1 MRDRARALLAT
12 PPCAGSFAVRA
23 ALVPYGRSRETVSRA
38 RSESKPAVSLL
49 KTGDDQRYKS
59 GSTSERKPRCAQRR
73 APRAR
78 VGNERGPRARDPRSR
93 FETSR
98 ARALRALRALLCSA
112 DSESGEKRLIKFA
125 DEEEHGKLED
135 QVVFSDKLHYS
146 PTSMA
151 NEDLGHGGGATK
163 ATCCVIQ

>member
-1 MRDRARALLAT
+1 MLLYVK
-12 PPCAGSFAVRA
+12 C
-23 ALVPYGRSRETVSRA
+23 YRSGQ
-38 RSESKPAVSLL
+38 RSIYHSL
-49 KTGDDQRYKS
+49 
-59 GSTSERKPRCAQRR
+59 C
-73 APRAR
+73 
-78 VGNERGPRARDPRSR
+78 
-93 FETSR
+93 